1 MSKISVKLKLFSKNS
16 IFRSCQTRG
25 FYEKWF
31 LERFIANS
39 NVAYMHFL
47 SSRIY
52 NGSKVLTVK
61 PMICHLGF
69 A

>member
-1 MSKISVKLKLFSKNS
+1 MSKISVKLKLFSENF

-25 FYEKWF
+25 FYKKWF

-39 NVAYMHFL
+39 NATYMHFV

-61 PMICHLGF
+61 PMISHLGF